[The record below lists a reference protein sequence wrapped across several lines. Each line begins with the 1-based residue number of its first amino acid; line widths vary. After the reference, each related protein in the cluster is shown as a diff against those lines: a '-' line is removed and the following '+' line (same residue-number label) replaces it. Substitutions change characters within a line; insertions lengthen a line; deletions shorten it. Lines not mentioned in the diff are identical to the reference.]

1 MVVEGANGRDLQS
14 NAMATAIM
22 GLNNGDRTCVVNAFS
37 NALVGVSGDVSLPAS
52 IATPMRV
59 IDDLLD
65 TLPAWASRRCNETI
79 RSVASVHRPSSGR
92 ARIGISAGN
101 DAKSDAGVFAT
112 LADGIGV
119 GDRVVLLFSD
129 DQKRMSVLL
138 AEDKNDL
145 ENGRLSKDSPL
156 GKAVLG
162 AEEGDEVEFRLDD
175 KRVRKVL
182 IEKVEKGNVAAAP
195 MAPGVASMIDLLA
208 TGPNEDST

>member
-1 MVVEGANGRDLQS
+1 
-14 NAMATAIM
+14 MATRHELPTCSRACR
-22 GLNNGDRTCVVNAFS
+22 LAFLALFRFEFDRDTDAVMN
-37 NALVGVSGDVSLPAS
+37 
-52 IATPMRV
+52 
-59 IDDLLD
+59 DLLD
-65 TLPAWASRRCNETI
+65 TLSRMGIAPMQRDESDQSPRYTDH
-79 RSVASVHRPSSGR
+79 RVVEPELASVP
-92 ARIGISAGN
+92 ATTPE
-101 DAKSDAGVFAT
+101 SDAGLFAT

-145 ENGRLSKDSPL
+145 ENGRLSKDLPL

-195 MAPGVASMIDLLA
+195 MAPGVASMIEFDWQPDRNQL
-208 TGPNEDST
+208 T